1 MFRRG
6 LRFRKVWEIVPLDI
20 YRLTHRIVL
29 CDIFAK
35 FIKLSSDSLVILL
48 NRFVCYFFL
57 FQTER
62 REQHFTP
69 GKFTPIKIPEGSPRE
84 GGATS
89 LLEFPRHRLRL
100 VEKLGEGGF
109 GMVSCMS
116 ETHTVVVIVV
126 VVVVVVIVVVL
137 RLLSRNLMFS

>member
-1 MFRRG
+1 MR
-6 LRFRKVWEIVPLDI
+6 
-20 YRLTHRIVL
+20 
-29 CDIFAK
+29 CDIFAI
-35 FIKLSSDSLVILL
+35 FIKLSSNNLFIIS
-48 NRFVCYFFL
+48 NKFVRYFF

-69 GKFTPIKIPEGSPRE
+69 GKFTPIKIPEGPPLE

-116 ETHTVVVIVV
+116 ETHI
-126 VVVVVVIVVVL
+126 
-137 RLLSRNLMFS
+137 RLFLLLLLLFCGFCSEV